1 MSSAGEEAFQFQELS
16 SVIFLI
22 NDLSFDNPEDD
33 IDASGA
39 EPDLVDDIGDLA
51 ATYMLPQLLILS
63 SQLNSAGG
71 LRSVYVNF
79 GPKGYYWLNPESW
92 PVNDRR
98 EFENLLGG
106 LFENG
111 MIIDPVTDE
120 VLCHKI
126 TDL

>member
-1 MSSAGEEAFQFQELS
+1 METKIEGILDEHY
-16 SVIFLI
+16 
-22 NDLSFDNPEDD
+22 N
-33 IDASGA
+33 A

-126 TDL
+126 TDLRDNVPANSKLIDIS